1 MTASPSFFG
10 WKVLWATFVLAVFG
24 WGVGFYGPPVFLHAV
39 VQRTGWSVG
48 LVSGAVTLHF
58 LAGTGVVANLPRL
71 YRRLGVARTTAGGAA
86 LLALGVAGW
95 AVAQAPW
102 QLYAAAVLSGMG
114 WVTLGAAAVNAL
126 IAPWFVR
133 RRPAALGMA
142 YNGASVGGIVFS
154 PLWVFLIAQTGFAQA
169 ALWVGLA
176 MVAVIAVLSHKVFN
190 VTPQQL
196 GQASDGDASGGDR
209 ADGVSSDGVPSGGA
223 SSGGVPSAS
232 AQSGATP
239 PASAPS
245 GAAQADASPP
255 ALATNLRHDRAF
267 VTLAAGMALGLFA
280 QIGLIAH
287 LLSLLAPLL
296 GAQTAGLAMGL
307 ATASAIAGRSL
318 VGWLMPPG
326 ADRRKIACAAYAVQ
340 IAGSLVLM
348 LAADHAWAVWVGV
361 VLFGSG
367 IGNATSLPPL
377 IAQTEFAREQAARVV
392 PLIVA
397 LSQGAYAF
405 APAAFGAL
413 RSLLQPSGL
422 ALTGFLAAAALLQAA
437 AIACFAAGRGAHGS
451 RDPCGKRGAY
461 EKHGAERGAR

>member
-10 WKVLWATFVLAVFG
+10 WKVLCATFVLAIFG

-58 LAGTGVVANLPRL
+58 LAGTLVVANLPRL
-71 YRRLGVARTTAGGAA
+71 YRRIGVARTTAGGAA

-95 AVAQAPW
+95 AIAQTPW

-169 ALWVGLA
+169 ALWIGVT
-176 MVAVIAVLSHKVFN
+176 MVAVIAVLSHKVFM

-196 GQASDGDASGGDR
+196 GQAPDGAACAG
-209 ADGVSSDGVPSGGA
+209 APSG
-223 SSGGVPSAS
+223 
-232 AQSGATP
+232 P
-239 PASAPS
+239 PASAAPP
-245 GAAQADASPP
+245 AP
-255 ALATNLRHDRAF
+255 ALAGKLRRDRAF

-422 ALTGFLAAAALLQAA
+422 ALPGFLAAAALLHAA
-437 AIACFAAGRGAHGS
+437 AIACFAAGRGAHA
-451 RDPCGKRGAY
+451 KRGA
-461 EKHGAERGAR
+461 R

>member
-1 MTASPSFFG
+1 MPTAQSFFG
-10 WKVLWATFVLAVFG
+10 WKVLAATFTLAIFG

-39 VQRTGWSVG
+39 VQRTGWSVA

-58 LAGTGVVANLPRL
+58 LAGTVVVANLPRL
-71 YRRLGVARTTAGGAA
+71 YRRAGVPQTTFGGAV

-102 QLYAAAVLSGMG
+102 QLYAAAVVSGMG
-114 WVTLGAAAVNAL
+114 WVALGAAAVNAL

-154 PLWVFLIAQTGFAQA
+154 PLWVFLIAQAGFAQA
-169 ALWVGLA
+169 ALWVGVV
-176 MVAVIAVLSHKVFN
+176 MVGVIAVLSRKVFA

-196 GQASDGDASGGDR
+196 GQLADGD
-209 ADGVSSDGVPSGGA
+209 GA
-223 SSGGVPSAS
+223 A
-232 AQSGATP
+232 A
-239 PASAPS
+239 PASV
-245 GAAQADASPP
+245 AAT
-255 ALATNLRHDRAF
+255 ALPRVGNLWRDRAF
-267 VTLAAGMALGLFA
+267 LTLSGGMALGLFA

-296 GAQTAGLAMGL
+296 GAQMAGVAMGV
-307 ATASAIAGRSL
+307 ATAAAIAGRTL
-318 VGWLMPPG
+318 VGWLMPAG
-326 ADRRKIACAAYAVQ
+326 ADRRKVACLAYAIQ
-340 IAGSLVLM
+340 ICGSLTLM
-348 LAADHAWAVWVGV
+348 LAPDHGWAIWLGV

-377 IAQTEFAREQAARVV
+377 IAQTEFAREDTMRVV

-405 APAAFGAL
+405 APALFGLL
-413 RSLLQPSGL
+413 RAVLDGTGQSMV
-422 ALTGFLAAAALLQAA
+422 GFLATAALLQAA
-437 AIACFAAGRGAHGS
+437 AIVCFAAGLGVAAFR
-451 RDPCGKRGAY
+451 P
-461 EKHGAERGAR
+461 ARPAAPPVLP

>member
-1 MTASPSFFG
+1 MPSSAPFFG
-10 WKVLWATFVLAVFG
+10 WKVLYATFVLAIFG

-39 VQRTGWSVG
+39 VQRTGWSVA

-58 LAGTGVVANLPRL
+58 LAGTVVVANLPRL
-71 YRRLGVARTTAGGAA
+71 HRRVGVARTTAGGAV

-102 QLYAAAVLSGMG
+102 QLFAAAALSGMG

-154 PLWVFLIAQTGFAQA
+154 PLWVFLIAQAGFAQA

-176 MVAVIAVLSHKVFN
+176 MVAVIAVLSRSVFS

-196 GQASDGDASGGDR
+196 GQEPDGDSPDKAK
-209 ADGVSSDGVPSGGA
+209 
-223 SSGGVPSAS
+223 
-232 AQSGATP
+232 
-239 PASAPS
+239 PAAAAAPARV
-245 GAAQADASPP
+245 G
-255 ALATNLRHDRAF
+255 NLWRDRAF
-267 VTLAAGMALGLFA
+267 LTLAAGMALGLFA

-287 LLSLLAPLL
+287 LLSMLAPLL

-307 ATASAIAGRSL
+307 ATASAIAGRAA
-318 VGWLMPPG
+318 VGWLMPPA
-326 ADRRKIACAAYAVQ
+326 ADRRKVACAAYAVQ
-340 IAGSLVLM
+340 IGGSLVLM
-348 LAADHAWAVWVGV
+348 LAADHAWAVWAGV

-377 IAQTEFAREQAARVV
+377 IAQTEFAREDAARVV

-413 RSLLQPSGL
+413 RTVLQASGL
-422 ALTGFLAAAALLQAA
+422 ALFGFLAAAAVLQAA
-437 AIACFAAGRGAHGS
+437 AIVCFAAGRGA
-451 RDPCGKRGAY
+451 RGERA
-461 EKHGAERGAR
+461 HAAPGAG

>member
-1 MTASPSFFG
+1 MPASPSFFG
-10 WKVLWATFVLAVFG
+10 WKVLYATFVLAVFG

-58 LAGTGVVANLPRL
+58 LAGTVVVANLPRL
-71 YRRLGVARTTAGGAA
+71 YRRIGVARTTAGGAA

-95 AVAQAPW
+95 ALAQAPW
-102 QLYAAAVLSGMG
+102 QLYAAAVVSGMG

-154 PLWVFLIAQTGFAQA
+154 PLWVFLIAQAGFAQA
-169 ALWVGLA
+169 ALWVGIA
-176 MVAVIAVLSHKVFN
+176 MVAVIAVLSHQVFK
-190 VTPQQL
+190 VTPQQI
-196 GQASDGDASGGDR
+196 GQAPDGDL
-209 ADGVSSDGVPSGGA
+209 SDGVPSGGVPSGGSSSDGVQ
-223 SSGGVPSAS
+223 SSG
-232 AQSGATP
+232 TP
-239 PASAPS
+239 PATYPS
-245 GAAQADASPP
+245 RAAQVSAAPP
-255 ALATNLRHDRAF
+255 TPTLATKLRRDRAF

-287 LLSLLAPLL
+287 LLSLLAPIL

-348 LAADHAWAVWVGV
+348 LAADHAWALWTGV
-361 VLFGSG
+361 LLFGSG

-413 RSLLQPSGL
+413 RTWLQPSGL
-422 ALTGFLAAAALLQAA
+422 TLPGFLVAAALLQAA
-437 AIACFAAGRGAHGS
+437 AIACFAAGRGAHA
-451 RDPCGKRGAY
+451 KRGAP
-461 EKHGAERGAR
+461 

>member
-1 MTASPSFFG
+1 MPASPSFFG
-10 WKVLWATFVLAVFG
+10 WKVLYATFMLAVFG

-48 LVSGAVTLHF
+48 MVSGAVTLHF
-58 LAGTGVVANLPRL
+58 LAGTVVVANLPRL
-71 YRRLGVARTTAGGAA
+71 YRRIGVARTTAGGAA

-102 QLYAAAVLSGMG
+102 QLYAAAVISGMG

-154 PLWVFLIAQTGFAQA
+154 PLWVFLIAQAGFAQA
-169 ALWVGLA
+169 ALWVGIA
-176 MVAVIAVLSHKVFN
+176 MVAVIAVLSHKVFK
-190 VTPQQL
+190 VTPQQI
-196 GQASDGDASGGDR
+196 GQAPDGDLSGG
-209 ADGVSSDGVPSGGA
+209 VPSDGVPSAGSSSAGSSSDGIQ
-223 SSGGVPSAS
+223 SSGTPTATAPSRAVQES
-232 AQSGATP
+232 AATP
-239 PASAPS
+239 TPR
-245 GAAQADASPP
+245 
-255 ALATNLRHDRAF
+255 LAIKLRHDRAF

-348 LAADHAWAVWVGV
+348 LAADHAWALWTGV

-413 RSLLQPSGL
+413 RTWLQPSGFML
-422 ALTGFLAAAALLQAA
+422 PAFLAAAALLQAA
-437 AIACFAAGRGAHGS
+437 AIACFAAGRGAHA
-451 RDPCGKRGAY
+451 KRGAP
-461 EKHGAERGAR
+461 

>member
-1 MTASPSFFG
+1 MSASSAFFG
-10 WKVLWATFVLAVFG
+10 WKVLSATFVLAIFG

-39 VQRTGWSVG
+39 VQRTGWSIA

-58 LAGTGVVANLPRL
+58 LAGTLVVANLPRL
-71 YRRLGVARTTAGGAA
+71 YRRVGVARTTAGGAA

-95 AVAQAPW
+95 AVARAPW
-102 QLYAAAVLSGMG
+102 QLYAAAALSGMG

-133 RRPAALGMA
+133 RRPAALSMA

-154 PLWVFLIAQTGFAQA
+154 PLWVFLIAQVGFDRA

-176 MVAVIAVLSHKVFN
+176 MVGVIAVLARKVFA
-190 VTPQQL
+190 VSPQQL
-196 GQASDGDASGGDR
+196 GQAPDGDAGGGTAR
-209 ADGVSSDGVPSGGA
+209 
-223 SSGGVPSAS
+223 
-232 AQSGATP
+232 
-239 PASAPS
+239 PAAAPL
-245 GAAQADASPP
+245 
-255 ALATNLRHDRAF
+255 ALAGRLRADRAF

-296 GAQTAGLAMGL
+296 GAQMAGLAMGL

-318 VGWLMPPG
+318 VGWLMPAA

-348 LAADHAWAVWVGV
+348 LAADHAWAVWAGV
-361 VLFGSG
+361 ILFGSG

-377 IAQTEFAREQAARVV
+377 IAQAEFAREEAARVV

-413 RSLLQPSGL
+413 RTLLQPFGL
-422 ALTGFLAAAALLQAA
+422 ALPGFLAAAAMLQLA
-437 AIACFAAGRGAHGS
+437 AILCFAAGRGAHAA
-451 RDPCGKRGAY
+451 RGAS
-461 EKHGAERGAR
+461 

>member
-1 MTASPSFFG
+1 MPASPSFFG
-10 WKVLWATFVLAVFG
+10 WKVLYATFVLAVFG

-58 LAGTGVVANLPRL
+58 LAGTVVVANLPRL
-71 YRRLGVARTTAGGAA
+71 YRRIGVARTTAGGAA

-95 AVAQAPW
+95 ALAQAPW
-102 QLYAAAVLSGMG
+102 QLYAAAVVSGMG

-154 PLWVFLIAQTGFAQA
+154 PLWVFLIAQAGFAQA
-169 ALWVGLA
+169 ALWVGIA
-176 MVAVIAVLSHKVFN
+176 MVAVIAVLSHQVFK
-190 VTPQQL
+190 VTPQQI
-196 GQASDGDASGGDR
+196 GQAPDGDL
-209 ADGVSSDGVPSGGA
+209 SDGVPSGGVPSGGSSSDGVQ
-223 SSGGVPSAS
+223 SSG
-232 AQSGATP
+232 TP
-239 PASAPS
+239 PATYPS
-245 GAAQADASPP
+245 RAAQVSAAPP
-255 ALATNLRHDRAF
+255 TPTLATKLRRDRAF

-287 LLSLLAPLL
+287 LLSLLAPIL

-348 LAADHAWAVWVGV
+348 LAADHAWALWTGV
-361 VLFGSG
+361 LLFGSG

-413 RSLLQPSGL
+413 RTWLQPSGL
-422 ALTGFLAAAALLQAA
+422 TLPGFLAAAALLQAA
-437 AIACFAAGRGAHGS
+437 AIACFAAGRGAHA
-451 RDPCGKRGAY
+451 KRGAP
-461 EKHGAERGAR
+461 

>member
-1 MTASPSFFG
+1 MPASPSFFG
-10 WKVLWATFVLAVFG
+10 WKVLYATFMLAVFG

-48 LVSGAVTLHF
+48 MVSGAVTLHF
-58 LAGTGVVANLPRL
+58 LAGTVVVANLPRL
-71 YRRLGVARTTAGGAA
+71 YRRIGVARTTAGGAG

-102 QLYAAAVLSGMG
+102 QLYAAAVISGMG

-154 PLWVFLIAQTGFAQA
+154 PLWVYLIARAGFAQA
-169 ALWVGLA
+169 ALWVGIA
-176 MVAVIAVLSHKVFN
+176 MVAVIAVLSHKVFK
-190 VTPQQL
+190 VTPQQI
-196 GQASDGDASGGDR
+196 GQAPDGDLSGG
-209 ADGVSSDGVPSGGA
+209 VPSDGVPSAGSSSAGSSSDGIQ
-223 SSGGVPSAS
+223 SSGTPTATAPSRAVQES
-232 AQSGATP
+232 AATP
-239 PASAPS
+239 TPR
-245 GAAQADASPP
+245 
-255 ALATNLRHDRAF
+255 LAIKLRHDRAF

-348 LAADHAWAVWVGV
+348 LAADHAWALWTGV

-413 RSLLQPSGL
+413 RTWLQPSGFML
-422 ALTGFLAAAALLQAA
+422 PAFLAAAALLQAA
-437 AIACFAAGRGAHGS
+437 AIACFAAGRDAHA
-451 RDPCGKRGAY
+451 KRGAP
-461 EKHGAERGAR
+461 

>member
-1 MTASPSFFG
+1 MSSSPSFFG
-10 WKVLWATFVLAVFG
+10 WKVLYATFVLAIFG

-39 VQRTGWSVG
+39 VQRTGWSVA

-58 LAGTGVVANLPRL
+58 LAGTLVVANLPRL
-71 YRRLGVARTTAGGAA
+71 YRRIGVPQVTLAGAA

-95 AVAQAPW
+95 AVARAPW
-102 QLYAAAVLSGMG
+102 QLYAAAVFSGMG

-154 PLWVFLIAQTGFAQA
+154 PLWVFLVAQAGFAQA

-176 MVAVIAVLSHKVFN
+176 MVAVIAVLSRKVFS

-196 GQASDGDASGGDR
+196 GQAPDGDAQAAHAS
-209 ADGVSSDGVPSGGA
+209 VSSA
-223 SSGGVPSAS
+223 
-232 AQSGATP
+232 P
-239 PASAPS
+239 PARV
-245 GAAQADASPP
+245 G
-255 ALATNLRHDRAF
+255 NLWRDRAF
-267 VTLAAGMALGLFA
+267 LTLAAGMALGLFA

-307 ATASAIAGRSL
+307 ATASAIAGRTL
-318 VGWLMPPG
+318 VGWLMPAG
-326 ADRRKIACAAYAVQ
+326 ADRRKVACLAYAIQ
-340 IAGSLVLM
+340 IIGSLVLM
-348 LAADHAWAVWVGV
+348 LAADHAWAVWAGV

-377 IAQTEFAREQAARVV
+377 IAQTEFAREDAARVV

-405 APAAFGAL
+405 APAFFGIL
-413 RSLLQPSGL
+413 RALLQASGGSL
-422 ALTGFLAAAALLQAA
+422 AGFLAVAATLQAA
-437 AIACFAAGRGAHGS
+437 AIVCFAAGRGAQAARRADGAQASGS
-451 RDPCGKRGAY
+451 V
-461 EKHGAERGAR
+461 

>member
-1 MTASPSFFG
+1 MPSAQSFFG
-10 WKVLWATFVLAVFG
+10 WKVLAATFTLAVFG

-39 VQRTGWSVG
+39 VQRTGWSVA

-58 LAGTGVVANLPRL
+58 LAGTVVVANLPRL
-71 YRRLGVARTTAGGAA
+71 YRRAGVPQTTFGGAV

-95 AVAQAPW
+95 ALAQAPW
-102 QLYAAAVLSGMG
+102 QLYVAAAISGMG
-114 WVTLGAAAVNAL
+114 WVALGAAAVNAL

-154 PLWVFLIAQTGFAQA
+154 PLWVFLIAQAGFAQA
-169 ALWVGLA
+169 ALGVGVV
-176 MVAVIAVLSHKVFN
+176 MVVVIAVLSRKVFA

-196 GQASDGDASGGDR
+196 GQPADGD
-209 ADGVSSDGVPSGGA
+209 
-223 SSGGVPSAS
+223 
-232 AQSGATP
+232 
-239 PASAPS
+239 
-245 GAAQADASPP
+245 GAAVAVA
-255 ALATNLRHDRAF
+255 AAAATQSRVGNLWRDRAF
-267 VTLAAGMALGLFA
+267 LTLSGGMALGLFA

-296 GAQTAGLAMGL
+296 GAQLAGVAMGV
-307 ATASAIAGRSL
+307 ATAAAIAGRTL

-326 ADRRKIACAAYAVQ
+326 ADRRKVACLAYAIQ
-340 IAGSLVLM
+340 IGGSLTLM
-348 LAADHAWAVWVGV
+348 MAPDHGWAVWAGV

-377 IAQTEFAREQAARVV
+377 IAQTEFAREDTARVV

-405 APAAFGAL
+405 APAVFGLLRAALEATGQSMVAF
-413 RSLLQPSGL
+413 L
-422 ALTGFLAAAALLQAA
+422 ALAALLQAA
-437 AIACFAAGRGAHGS
+437 AIACFAAGLGAS
-451 RDPCGKRGAY
+451 AFRP
-461 EKHGAERGAR
+461 ARPAAPPARP

>member
-1 MTASPSFFG
+1 MPASPSFFG
-10 WKVLWATFVLAVFG
+10 WKVLYATFMLAIFG

-58 LAGTGVVANLPRL
+58 LAGTVVVANLPRL
-71 YRRLGVARTTAGGAA
+71 YRRIGVARTTAGGAA

-102 QLYAAAVLSGMG
+102 QLYAAAVVSGMG

-154 PLWVFLIAQTGFAQA
+154 PLWVFLIAQAGFAQA
-169 ALWVGLA
+169 ALWVGIA
-176 MVAVIAVLSHKVFN
+176 MVAVIAVLSHKVFK
-190 VTPQQL
+190 VTPQQI
-196 GQASDGDASGGDR
+196 GQAPDGDLSG
-209 ADGVSSDGVPSGGA
+209 GVPSGGVPSSGSSSA
-223 SSGGVPSAS
+223 GSSSGGI
-232 AQSGATP
+232 QSSGTP
-239 PASAPS
+239 PATAPS
-245 GAAQADASPP
+245 RAVQESAAPP
-255 ALATNLRHDRAF
+255 TPTLATRLRQDRAF

-287 LLSLLAPLL
+287 LLSLLAPIL

-348 LAADHAWAVWVGV
+348 LAADHAWALWTGV

-377 IAQTEFAREQAARVV
+377 IAQTEFSREQAARVV

-413 RSLLQPSGL
+413 RTWLQPSGL
-422 ALTGFLAAAALLQAA
+422 TLPGFLAAAALLQAA
-437 AIACFAAGRGAHGS
+437 AIACFAAGRGAHA
-451 RDPCGKRGAY
+451 KRGAP
-461 EKHGAERGAR
+461 

>member
-1 MTASPSFFG
+1 MPASPSFFG
-10 WKVLWATFVLAVFG
+10 WKVLYATFMLAVFG

-48 LVSGAVTLHF
+48 MVSSAVTLHF
-58 LAGTGVVANLPRL
+58 LAGTVVVANLPRL
-71 YRRLGVARTTAGGAA
+71 YRRIGVARTTAGGAA

-102 QLYAAAVLSGMG
+102 QLYAAAVISGMG

-154 PLWVFLIAQTGFAQA
+154 PLWVFLIAQAGFAQA
-169 ALWVGLA
+169 ALWVGIA
-176 MVAVIAVLSHKVFN
+176 MVAVIAVLSHKVFK
-190 VTPQQL
+190 VTPQQI
-196 GQASDGDASGGDR
+196 GQAPDGDLSGG
-209 ADGVSSDGVPSGGA
+209 VPSDGVPSAGSSSAGSSSDGIQ
-223 SSGGVPSAS
+223 SSGTPTATAPSRAVQES
-232 AQSGATP
+232 AATP
-239 PASAPS
+239 TPR
-245 GAAQADASPP
+245 
-255 ALATNLRHDRAF
+255 LAIKLRHDRAF

-348 LAADHAWAVWVGV
+348 LAADHAWALWTGV

-377 IAQTEFAREQAARVV
+377 IAQTEFAREQASRVV

-422 ALTGFLAAAALLQAA
+422 ALPGFLAAAALLQGA
-437 AIACFAAGRGAHGS
+437 AIVCFAVGRGAHA
-451 RDPCGKRGAY
+451 KRGA
-461 EKHGAERGAR
+461 R

>member
-1 MTASPSFFG
+1 MPTAQPFFG
-10 WKVLWATFVLAVFG
+10 WKVLAATFVLAIFG

-39 VQRTGWSVG
+39 VQRTGWSVA

-58 LAGTGVVANLPRL
+58 LSGTIVVANLPRL
-71 YRRLGVARTTAGGAA
+71 YRRVGVPQATLGGAV

-95 AVAQAPW
+95 SQAQAPW
-102 QLYAAAVLSGMG
+102 QLYAASVLSGMG
-114 WVTLGAAAVNAL
+114 WVALGAAAVNAL

-154 PLWVFLIAQTGFAQA
+154 PLWVFLIAQAGFAQA
-169 ALWVGLA
+169 ALWVGVA
-176 MVAVIAVLSHKVFN
+176 MVLVIALLARKVFA

-196 GQASDGDASGGDR
+196 GQLPDGDTA
-209 ADGVSSDGVPSGGA
+209 ATPAA
-223 SSGGVPSAS
+223 SSA
-232 AQSGATP
+232 
-239 PASAPS
+239 APLPRVS
-245 GAAQADASPP
+245 
-255 ALATNLRHDRAF
+255 NLWRDRAF
-267 VTLAAGMALGLFA
+267 LTLAGGMALGLFA

-296 GAQTAGLAMGL
+296 GAQTAGVAMGL
-307 ATASAIAGRSL
+307 ATAAAIAGRML
-318 VGWLMPPG
+318 VGALMPAG
-326 ADRRKIACAAYAVQ
+326 ADRRKVACVAYAIQ
-340 IAGSLVLM
+340 ICGSLTLM

-377 IAQTEFAREQAARVV
+377 IAQTEFAREDTGRVV

-405 APAAFGAL
+405 APALFGLL
-413 RSLLQPSGL
+413 RAVLDTTGQSMI
-422 ALTGFLAAAALLQAA
+422 GFLAVAALVQAA
-437 AIACFAAGRGAHGS
+437 AIVCFMAGRGAAAA
-451 RDPCGKRGAY
+451 RGNVPDDAA
-461 EKHGAERGAR
+461 HALSPARPGAQQDRP

>member
-1 MTASPSFFG
+1 MLTSSAFFG
-10 WKVLWATFVLAVFG
+10 WKVLSATFVLAIFG

-39 VQRTGWSVG
+39 VQRTGWSIA

-58 LAGTGVVANLPRL
+58 LAGTLVVANLPRL
-71 YRRLGVARTTAGGAA
+71 YRRIGVARTTAGGAA

-102 QLYAAAVLSGMG
+102 QLYAAAALSGMG

-133 RRPAALGMA
+133 RRPAALSMA

-154 PLWVFLIAQTGFAQA
+154 PLWVFLIAQVGFDRA

-176 MVAVIAVLSHKVFN
+176 MVAVIAVLARKVFA
-190 VTPQQL
+190 VSPQQL
-196 GQASDGDASGGDR
+196 GQAPDGDAGGDVAR
-209 ADGVSSDGVPSGGA
+209 
-223 SSGGVPSAS
+223 
-232 AQSGATP
+232 
-239 PASAPS
+239 PAPAPL
-245 GAAQADASPP
+245 
-255 ALATNLRHDRAF
+255 ALAGKLRADRAF

-296 GAQTAGLAMGL
+296 GAQMAGLAMGL

-318 VGWLMPPG
+318 VGWLMPAA
-326 ADRRKIACAAYAVQ
+326 ADRRKIACVAYAVQ

-348 LAADHAWAVWVGV
+348 LAADHAWAVWAGV

-377 IAQTEFAREQAARVV
+377 IAQAEFAREEAARVV

-413 RSLLQPSGL
+413 RTLLQPFGL
-422 ALTGFLAAAALLQAA
+422 ALPGFLAAAAVLQLA
-437 AIACFAAGRGAHGS
+437 AILCFAAGRGAHA
-451 RDPCGKRGAY
+451 KRA
-461 EKHGAERGAR
+461 AA